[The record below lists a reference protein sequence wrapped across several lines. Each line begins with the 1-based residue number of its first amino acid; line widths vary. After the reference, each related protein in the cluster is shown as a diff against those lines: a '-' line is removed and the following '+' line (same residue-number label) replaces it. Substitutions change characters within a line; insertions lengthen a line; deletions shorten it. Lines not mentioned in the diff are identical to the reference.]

1 MLRSDIQQKTG
12 LTRKAIEYYEYKGL
26 IKPNKLE
33 NGYRDYSNSDLDC
46 LNKIVLYKKLGLSL
60 DQIKEILLNGKN
72 ALPSI
77 LRKREYKLEIENERK
92 DILQMIIDGKD
103 KDIIDTKLKIIDRK
117 ESIYPRLERAFPG
130 YFGQVMF
137 SSYKPF
143 LDDELEDKNKKY
155 FDIYIE
161 YLDNLPELELT
172 NKEKEYIESTSSSI
186 DMNLLDK
193 INSDKVEAIDNLE
206 DWFNENED
214 IIKEYDRFIKS
225 DEYQKSPIK
234 NIKDKIKNFMLENKY
249 YEIAIPLIR
258 KFSPKYDNYYNKLL
272 AANEKFIS
280 LKDD

>member
-1 MLRSDIQQKTG
+1 M
-12 LTRKAIEYYEYKGL
+12 E
-26 IKPNKLE
+26 
-33 NGYRDYSNSDLDC
+33 
-46 LNKIVLYKKLGLSL
+46 
-60 DQIKEILLNGKN
+60 KN

>member
-1 MLRSDIQQKTG
+1 M
-12 LTRKAIEYYEYKGL
+12 
-26 IKPNKLE
+26 
-33 NGYRDYSNSDLDC
+33 
-46 LNKIVLYKKLGLSL
+46 
-60 DQIKEILLNGKN
+60 
-72 ALPSI
+72 
-77 LRKREYKLEIENERK
+77 
-92 DILQMIIDGKD
+92 
-103 KDIIDTKLKIIDRK
+103 
-117 ESIYPRLERAFPG
+117 
-130 YFGQVMF
+130 
-137 SSYKPF
+137 
-143 LDDELEDKNKKY
+143 
-155 FDIYIE
+155 
-161 YLDNLPELELT
+161 PELELT